1 MKLLNQSIKHIS
13 ISILAVVG
21 IWGAVFY
28 YNMIEEIKEN
38 VDDGLENYKR
48 QIIYKANRDTAL
60 LSRVDFDEAFYSI
73 HPIDKQ
79 PALTFTDQYK
89 DTVVHIRGIDEVYAR
104 TDPARM
110 LTTAFEDG
118 GKYYELKII
127 NPMIEKNDLI
137 HRLLINM
144 IWLYAFL
151 VIAIIIINNIV
162 LQRLWKPFYQ
172 LLQKIKTYR
181 LGSNENFPEVKT
193 RTREFNDLQKAV
205 NTLLSHST
213 QVYDQQKQF
222 IGNAS
227 HELQTPLAIMVNKL
241 ELLLEKG
248 NLNDEDAEKIA
259 ETMNMAERLIRVNKS
274 LLLLTKIE
282 NKQFLGE
289 QPVSVNRV
297 VEQRLP
303 DLKDIADFR
312 KITISFV
319 QEAEL
324 TKEMDP
330 ALAEILVSN
339 LLRNAFFHNTPKAG
353 AVNIT
358 ISEKKLHII
367 NTGKDMPLDADK
379 IFDRFYKSGS
389 GNEHTGLG
397 LTIIKAI
404 CDLYGI
410 SITYQ
415 YKDRCHHFI
424 LNF

>member
-13 ISILAVVG
+13 ISILAVVD

>member
-28 YNMIEEIKEN
+28 YNMIEEIKKN

-282 NKQFLGE
+282 NKQFLDE

-415 YKDRCHHFI
+415 YKDRCHHFTLI
-424 LNF
+424 F